1 MRQKRVLV
9 INQYFPPDTAATA
22 KMVAQLVAHLSHQ
35 FAVTVLAGRPSY
47 NPTERHP
54 FYLWRRERWGAV
66 VVERV
71 GSTALPRHR
80 MRWRLSNYLTYLAF
94 ALPRSLALPADI
106 IIAMTDPPLTCLLG
120 AFVAR
125 WRKLP
130 LIYNIRDLHP
140 DMAIAAGL
148 LPPCRWTESWERL
161 HRWAMKQADW
171 IVVLGEDMKE
181 RVIAKGMP
189 PQKVVVVRDGTF
201 IPSSLPPPEH
211 PIAQE
216 LRKGFP
222 FVAMH
227 AGNLGFY
234 GAWETL
240 IAAARQV
247 RNEGIGLIFIGDGAC
262 KTKLCALVDG
272 DPNVLVLPFRPPE
285 EVPFVLAA
293 PDLHIVTVKRGME
306 GLVVPSKLYPILA
319 AGKPVFVVAP
329 ENSDP
334 ARIVQ
339 RAGCGLIAD
348 PDDPA
353 TVIAMLRWARQNPDA
368 LQEMGQRAREIAP
381 EFSADRQCQK
391 FAELIAQTIA

>member
-1 MRQKRVLV
+1 MGRKRVLV

-22 KMVAQLVAHLSHQ
+22 KMVAQLVAYLSRH

-54 FYLWRRERWGAV
+54 FYLWRRERRGSV

-80 MRWRLSNYLTYLAF
+80 MCWRLSNYLTYLAF
-94 ALPRSLALPADI
+94 AFPRALTLPADVI
-106 IIAMTDPPLTCLLG
+106 VAMTDPPLACLLG

-130 LIYNIRDLHP
+130 FIYNIRDLHP

-148 LPPCRWTESWERL
+148 LSPCRWTESWERL
-161 HRWAMKQADW
+161 HRWAMRQADW

-181 RVIAKGMP
+181 RVRAKGVP
-189 PQKVVVVRDGTF
+189 PQKIVVVRDGTF
-201 IPSSLPPPEH
+201 IPPSLPPPDH

-234 GAWETL
+234 GAWATL

-247 RNEGIGLIFIGDGAC
+247 KDEGIGLIFIGDGAC
-262 KTKLCALVDG
+262 KTELCVLVDG
-272 DPNVLVLPFRPPE
+272 IPNVQFLPFRPPK

-293 PDLHIVTVKRGME
+293 PDIHIVTIKRGME

-319 AGKPVFVVAP
+319 AGKPVLVVAP

-339 RAGCGLIAD
+339 RAGCGLVAD
-348 PDDPA
+348 PDDP
-353 TVIAMLRWARQNPDA
+353 TEVTTMLRWARQNPDA
-368 LQEMGQRAREIAP
+368 LQRMGRQAREIAP
-381 EFSADRQCQK
+381 EFSADRHCQK